1 MGIIIS
7 AVLFLVIILIAVGA
21 YVFLKQNSESKR
33 VREQLKTLST
43 QTYEK
48 MVVDITRKTR
58 PLSNIPWL
66 HRILSDIP
74 LLKKIDHILQQSNL
88 KYPLGIFLLTSL
100 AMAFFGFLA
109 TSYTIKS
116 NLVSLLAALVASAI
130 PFLYIS
136 FKKNMRIKKFEQQ
149 LPEAL
154 DLIARSLRAGH
165 AFSGGIQMVAQEFDD
180 PVGSEFAKVL
190 HEINFGVGM
199 KEALINL
206 TERIDC
212 NDLKFFAISVTIQRE
227 TGGDLAE
234 ILENISY
241 LIRERFKLQDRIRTL
256 SAEGKLSAVILIAIP
271 IFVAFALS
279 IVSPNYIKNL
289 ITDPLGKMLVAF
301 SLFTTFM
308 GIIVM
313 KKIITIKV

>member
-7 AVLFLVIILIAVGA
+7 AAIFLVIILIAVGA
-21 YVFLKQNSESKR
+21 YVLIKQNSDSKR
-33 VREQLKTLST
+33 VREQLKTLSA
-43 QTYEK
+43 QTYGK
-48 MVVDITRKTR
+48 PAIDITRKTR
-58 PLSNIPWL
+58 PLSSVPWL
-66 HRILSDIP
+66 HNILSDIP
-74 LLKKIDHILQQSNL
+74 FMQKIDRILQQSNL
-88 KYPLGIFLLTSL
+88 QYPLGIFLLTSL

-109 TSYTIKS
+109 TSYTMKN
-116 NLVSLLAALVASAI
+116 NLVSLLAAFAAGVL
-130 PFLYIS
+130 PFFYIS
-136 FKKNMRIKKFEQQ
+136 LKKNQRIKKFEQQ

-165 AFSGGIQMVAQEFDD
+165 AFSGGIQMVAQEFGD
-180 PVGSEFAKVL
+180 PVGSEFARVL
-190 HEINFGVGM
+190 NEINFGVGM

-212 NDLKFFAISVTIQRE
+212 DDLKFFAISVTIQRE

-241 LIRERFKLQDRIRTL
+241 LIRERFKLQSRIRAL

-271 IFVAFALS
+271 IFVAFSLS

-289 ITDPLGKMLVAF
+289 IADPLGKMLVAF
-301 SLFTTFM
+301 SIVMTFI
-308 GIIVM
+308 GIFVM

>member
-7 AVLFLVIILIAVGA
+7 AIIFFVIILIAVGA
-21 YVFLKQNSESKR
+21 YILLKQNAESKR
-33 VREQLKTLST
+33 VREQLKTLSA

-48 MVVDITRKTR
+48 PVIDITRKTR

-74 LLKKIDHILQQSNL
+74 FLQKIDRILQQSNL
-88 KYPLGIFLLTSL
+88 NYPLGIFLLTSQAL
-100 AMAFFGFLA
+100 AFFGFFT
-109 TSYTIKS
+109 TSYTMK
-116 NLVSLLAALVASAI
+116 NTLVSLIAALAAGVL
-130 PFLYIS
+130 PFFYIS
-136 FKKNMRIKKFEQQ
+136 FKKKQRIKKFQQQ

-165 AFSGGIQMVAQEFDD
+165 AFSGGIQMVAQEFGD
-180 PVGSEFAKVL
+180 PVGSEFGKVL
-190 HEINFGVGM
+190 NEINFGVGM

-212 NDLKFFAISVTIQRE
+212 DDLKFFAISVTIQRE

-234 ILENISY
+234 ILENISH
-241 LIRERFKLQDRIRTL
+241 LIRERFKLQNRIRTL
-256 SAEGKLSAVILIAIP
+256 SAEGKLSAIILIAIP
-271 IFVAFALS
+271 FFVAFTLS
-279 IVSPNYIKNL
+279 VISPDYIKNL
-289 ITDPLGKMLVAF
+289 IIDPLGKMLVSL
-301 SLFTTFM
+301 SLFMMFL